1 MTFHNAQSKNTCRH
15 SLSEGASAVPP
26 FVEVEVCFGIE
37 NGEDVGKDPN
47 TIDFRILLLSPGFQ
61 TPLPGSRD
69 SLKLKLN
76 VEPQLG
82 RLVLLPVVLLLLL
95 DIFLLLFLLTMVF
108 LPTLIIDCKLISC
121 RSESSNI

>member
-1 MTFHNAQSKNTCRH
+1 M
-15 SLSEGASAVPP
+15 SEGASAVPP

-47 TIDFRILLLSPGFQ
+47 TIDFRLLLLSPGFQ

-76 VEPQLG
+76 VEPQ
-82 RLVLLPVVLLLLL
+82 PEI
-95 DIFLLLFLLTMVF
+95 IFISEAAYTFTFSSSLTWKAGAHAGGVI
-108 LPTLIIDCKLISC
+108 TAT
-121 RSESSNI
+121 